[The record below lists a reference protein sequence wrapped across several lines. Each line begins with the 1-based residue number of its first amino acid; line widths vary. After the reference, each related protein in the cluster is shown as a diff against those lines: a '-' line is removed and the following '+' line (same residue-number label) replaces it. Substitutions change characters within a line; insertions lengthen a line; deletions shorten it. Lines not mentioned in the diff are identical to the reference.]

1 MRRSLNRL
9 FSFSGKREVYPSE
22 IPGGPDEE
30 MYMGMDCQPVKKMGG
45 YSLSKDDPKVFRDKN
60 QFITQDRAFP
70 KEQYPEGADPEEH
83 VPQSGTGPSTS
94 TAVSE
99 AAKERELSVSSM
111 ARMHTELLKMARQ
124 MGIEDLCAV
133 DKANRVENV
142 LAGITRDN
150 LTCKYCKKTFSSVT
164 NLKNHIKG
172 LHLHK
177 TAHYCAQC
185 RKYFSEATAL
195 KRHKPKHDA
204 DAKKYRCGTCAK
216 DFTSQSRLDDH
227 MDVHR
232 EGSMYRCQYC
242 QAKDYRRIRAL
253 KAHEITCLQNPSRPA
268 RVKCRLCPKDFKER
282 RVMKRHFASAHP
294 GEDPDL

>member
-1 MRRSLNRL
+1 M
-9 FSFSGKREVYPSE
+9 FSFSGKREVYPSKTS
-22 IPGGPDEE
+22 GGPNEE
-30 MYMGMDCQPVKKMGG
+30 LYLGMNCQQVKRMGG

-70 KEQYPEGADPEEH
+70 QEKYPEGADAEEP
-83 VPQSGTGPSTS
+83 VPQSEASASTS

-99 AAKERELSVSSM
+99 AAKDRELSVTSM

-124 MGIEDLCAV
+124 MGVEDLCAV

-142 LAGITRDN
+142 LAGITSAN
-150 LTCKYCKKTFSSVT
+150 LTCKYCKKTLSSVT

-172 LHLHK
+172 LHLHE

-195 KRHKPKHDA
+195 KRHMPKHDV

-232 EGSMYRCQYC
+232 KGSMYRCQYC
-242 QAKDYRRIRAL
+242 QVKDYRRVRAL
-253 KAHEITCLQNPSRPA
+253 KAHEATCL
-268 RVKCRLCPKDFKER
+268 
-282 RVMKRHFASAHP
+282 
-294 GEDPDL
+294 